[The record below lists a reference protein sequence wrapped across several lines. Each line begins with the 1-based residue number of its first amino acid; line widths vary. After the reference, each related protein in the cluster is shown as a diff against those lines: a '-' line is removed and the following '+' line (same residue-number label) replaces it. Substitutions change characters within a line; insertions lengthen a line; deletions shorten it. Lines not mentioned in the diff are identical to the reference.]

1 VSARRERRLG
11 LRREVLILL
20 PTAVLLLVAVAGFTL
35 LSFRAA
41 VAGLAEERRLEAER
55 QARRIAV
62 LLERAWPL
70 GEADLA
76 PYAGGL
82 AGLAVAGADGRPALA
97 WGAPVPALA
106 DAFPPSSARARG
118 PDADLPGTIV
128 AEAPFRAGGRLL
140 AVRLVLPAEGL
151 WARQRALALW
161 APVGGA
167 LGLAVAALVLL
178 FLRPLLAPYDMLVRE
193 ARAAGLVDRD
203 VGDEI
208 AAMVEGFRRALAAE
222 AVREEGDTVDGAA
235 AAVGGALEGELA
247 AGLLLLD
254 PEGRLLALNPAGAE
268 LLGIAAAPGQPL
280 AAALAPHPELAARLA
295 EALARG
301 EAVERAEVPVR
312 CGGRSL
318 TLGLAVYPLRR
329 ADGSRRGLL
338 ALFSDLTRFVRGAA
352 ERQLAEGLAQLG
364 ELSAG
369 VAHELRNGLATLGG
383 YLELL
388 DEERDPAARADCRR
402 ELARETAHLA
412 RVADDFLAF
421 ARPGRARVEPTDL
434 GALLTELAAE
444 PTVQDLGV
452 SLALPAVPP
461 PPLPADPPLLAR
473 ALGNLLRNAA
483 EAERAAGG
491 RGPLEVA
498 LAAGEG
504 EWEVRISDRGAGVPE
519 EVRARLFQPFVSGR
533 PGGTGLGLAL
543 AQRLVALHGGALRLE
558 ARAGGGTTAVATF
571 PLDVFVTDRPDR
583 NQPVPWEVSPPTGES
598 SVP

>member
-1 VSARRERRLG
+1 MSARRERRLG

-41 VAGLAEERRLEAER
+41 VAGLAEERRIEAER
-55 QARRIAV
+55 QARRVAV

-76 PYAGGL
+76 PYGAGL
-82 AGLAVAGADGRPALA
+82 AGLAVAGEAGRPLLA
-97 WGAPVPALA
+97 WGAPVPPLEGP
-106 DAFPPSSARARG
+106 FPPPAARAQG
-118 PDADLPGTIV
+118 PEAELPGAIV

-140 AVRLVLPAEGL
+140 AVRLALPAEGL

-161 APVGGA
+161 APVGGG
-167 LGLAVAALVLL
+167 LGLAIALLVLL
-178 FLRPLLAPYDMLVRE
+178 FLRPLLAPYDALVRE

-222 AVREEGDTVDGAA
+222 AAREGTAEGPVGP
-235 AAVGGALEGELA
+235 VGGGLEGELA

-254 PEGRLLALNPAGAE
+254 PEGRVLALNPAGAE
-268 LLGIAAAPGQPL
+268 LLGIAATPGEPL
-280 AAALAPHPELAARLA
+280 AGALAAHPELAARLA

-301 EAVERAEVPVR
+301 EAIERAEIPVR
-312 CGGRSL
+312 SGGRSL

-338 ALFSDLTRFVRGAA
+338 ALLSDLTRFVRGAA

-388 DEERDPAARADCRR
+388 DEESDPTARADYRR
-402 ELARETAHLA
+402 ELARETAHLS
-412 RVADDFLAF
+412 RVVDDFLAF

-434 GALLTELAAE
+434 GALLAELAAE

-452 SLALPAVPP
+452 ALALPDDPP

-491 RGPLEVA
+491 RGPLEVE
-498 LAAGEG
+498 LAATEE

-533 PGGTGLGLAL
+533 PDGTGLGLAL
-543 AQRLVALHGGALRLE
+543 AQRLVVLHGGALRLE
-558 ARAGGGTTAVATF
+558 ERAGGGTTAVMAF
-571 PLDVFVTDRPDR
+571 PFGVFVTDRPDSR
-583 NQPVPWEVSPPTGES
+583 RETPREESPRGGRSIVS
-598 SVP
+598 

>member
-1 VSARRERRLG
+1 MSARRERRLG

-20 PTAVLLLVAVAGFTL
+20 PTALLLLVAVAGFTL

-41 VAGLAEERRLEAER
+41 VAGLAEERRIEGER

-76 PYAGGL
+76 PYAAGL
-82 AGLAVAGADGRPALA
+82 AGLAVAGADGRSLLA
-97 WGAPVPALA
+97 WGTPVPALA
-106 DAFPPSSARARG
+106 GPFPPPAARARG
-118 PDADLPGTIV
+118 PEAELPGTIV

-140 AVRLVLPAEGL
+140 AVRLAFPAEGL

-161 APVGGA
+161 APVGGG
-167 LGLAVAALVLL
+167 LGLAVALLVLL
-178 FLRPLLAPYDMLVRE
+178 FLRPLLAPYDALVRE

-222 AVREEGDTVDGAA
+222 AAGEREGAVATVE
-235 AAVGGALEGELA
+235 GALEGELA

-254 PEGRLLALNPAGAE
+254 PEGRILALNPAGSE
-268 LLGIAAAPGQPL
+268 LLGVSAAPGRPL
-280 AAALAPHPELAARLA
+280 DAALAPHPELAARLA
-295 EALARG
+295 GALAAG
-301 EAVERAEVPVR
+301 EAIERSEVPIR
-312 CGGRSL
+312 RGGRSV

-352 ERQLAEGLAQLG
+352 ERQLADGLAQLG

-388 DEERDPAARADCRR
+388 DEESEPAARADYRR

-412 RVADDFLAF
+412 RVVDDFLAF

-434 GALLTELAAE
+434 GALLAELAAE

-452 SLALPAVPP
+452 ALALPAQLP

-491 RGPLEVA
+491 RGPLEIE
-498 LAAGEG
+498 LAPGEG

-558 ARAGGGTTAVATF
+558 ARAGGGTTAVVTF
-571 PLDVFVTDRPDR
+571 PSGAFVTDRP
-583 NQPVPWEVSPPTGES
+583 VPGREERGGDAARRGGSVVS
-598 SVP
+598 

>member
-1 VSARRERRLG
+1 MSARGRRLG

-55 QARRIAV
+55 QARRVAV

-70 GEADLA
+70 GDADLA
-76 PYAGGL
+76 PYGAGLGGL
-82 AGLAVAGADGRPALA
+82 AIVDTTGRRLAS
-97 WGAPVPALA
+97 WGAPVPPLA
-106 DAFPPSSARARG
+106 GPFPPASARAAG
-118 PDADLPGTIV
+118 PSRELPGTVV
-128 AEAPFRAGGRLL
+128 AEAPLGAAGRRLV
-140 AVRLVLPAEGL
+140 VRLALPAEGL

-161 APVGGA
+161 APLGGG
-167 LGLAVAALVLL
+167 LGLAVALLVLL
-178 FLRPLLAPYDMLVRE
+178 FLRPLLAPYDTLVRE
-193 ARAAGLVDRD
+193 ARAAGLVDQR
-203 VGDEI
+203 VEDEI
-208 AAMVEGFRRALAAE
+208 VAMVDGFRRALAAE
-222 AVREEGDTVDGAA
+222 AGRAPRAEGAVEE
-235 AAVGGALEGELA
+235 ALDGELA
-247 AGLLLLD
+247 AGLMLLD

-268 LLGIAAAPGQPL
+268 LLGLSAAPGTPL
-280 AAALAPHPELAARLA
+280 ATALAPHPELAARLA
-295 EALARG
+295 GALASG
-301 EAVERAEVPVR
+301 EAVARAEVPLR
-312 CGGRSL
+312 TGGESL

-352 ERQLAEGLAQLG
+352 ERQLAAGLAQLG

-388 DEERDPAARADCRR
+388 EEERDPAASADCRR
-402 ELARETAHLA
+402 ELARETAHLV
-412 RVADDFLAF
+412 RVVDDFLAF
-421 ARPGRARVEPTDL
+421 ARPGSARVEPTDL
-434 GALLTELAAE
+434 GALLAELVAE

-452 SLALPAVPP
+452 ALRLPAAPP

-483 EAERAAGG
+483 EAERAAGR
-491 RGPLEVA
+491 RGPLEVELA
-498 LAAGEG
+498 LGAG

-543 AQRLVALHGGALRLE
+543 AQRLVALHGGAVRLE
-558 ARAGGGTTAVATF
+558 AREGGGTRAVVAF
-571 PLDVFVTDRPDR
+571 PSGVFVTERLDEMAPEARGGVGAGER
-583 NQPVPWEVSPPTGES
+583 NLDP
-598 SVP
+598 